1 MCRGSLQHGSLQ
13 RNSNIE
19 SYYHDALQHPDG
31 LPPRRRLQDAGR
43 KYQSLHARERSSP
56 PVPTRTMVSELAELL
71 AYGHMNS
78 QAVAARASATMANRD
93 RVQRL
98 ASVAKLSPVATKA
111 LYSLP
116 RLRDVPDHRQIV
128 FVVAATGG
136 ASLARAYDQ
145 GVPSPACTLTSLP
158 FVSRQ
163 AKSDGKYAG
172 RTRSV
177 LLDPCFEPQPTQES
191 SCALLNRQ
199 GAAASV
205 AHSCDRT
212 VAHSPA
218 DAHSKCDNRR
228 DHTATT
234 CLPLMTRSA
243 KQRGCE
249 QPADTV
255 PGLGQPASR
264 LVSVATPASNAM
276 LCAR

>member
-1 MCRGSLQHGSLQ
+1 
-13 RNSNIE
+13 
-19 SYYHDALQHPDG
+19 
-31 LPPRRRLQDAGR
+31 
-43 KYQSLHARERSSP
+43 
-56 PVPTRTMVSELAELL
+56 MVSELAELL

-128 FVVAATGG
+128 LAVAATGG